1 MDGIFIRKKTSTLI
15 ILLLLSGIFLIGLYI
30 YWSLVDPEAIS
41 GLLTFLIFGILIELV
56 TIPAM
61 LLNHGAYIQVGENT
75 IKAKYHWFG
84 KLNCRIEDV
93 EFVLPQINALTIL
106 LKNGKRHAIMG
117 VENSYQLAQ
126 AIRRQNFMLETE
138 PADSVRRKFTQAQAA
153 RKKALMQT
161 LVPLVL
167 MFAIIFITVALTGS
181 RDLGDFSQTDWII
194 FGVMGI
200 AELVILV
207 ILFLAAERC
216 GKLLLPIEQQKYRVR
231 GALIATTP
239 LPGNTPIAVYT
250 DENYSGRIV
259 VCGYPNSESVYYC
272 VQPFT
277 GSFTLET
284 EETSEI
290 YDSVDDLPDFSD
302 MIDITVHFIVA

>member
-41 GLLTFLIFGILIELV
+41 GLLTLLIFGILIELV